1 MTKRRGN
8 KTSEVARLERQQDI
22 VQLRAEGLTLDQIV
36 TRTGRSRATVWRDLK
51 RIGQELRLNN
61 DQQISQLRE
70 QQHTE
75 LTELKRIL
83 FDLKMSDAQKIRAF
97 LQVSVR
103 ISKLL
108 GLDAPQKSIEYR
120 VDIPVRLM
128 TPIEL
133 DHNIGLARAAE
144 LIGDLTEEE
153 WRLTRDF
160 ILELRNHPPVDADAV
175 NRTEAKELSA
185 FFTDEAAAEKF
196 LIGDVE
202 DKEGESEEDKS

>member
-128 TPIEL
+128 TPQEL
-133 DHNIGLARAAE
+133 DHNIGLARANE
-144 LIGDLTEEE
+144 LIGSLNDDE
-153 WRLTRDF
+153 WLRVRNF
-160 ILELRNHPPVDADAV
+160 AFELIRARGEAVDPDAV

-185 FFTDEAAAEKF
+185 QFVDEAEAEKF

-202 DKEGESEEDKS
+202 PEGEVE